1 MEAGALK
8 KILIY
13 SAIAMVLGLALTLS
27 PLIVLTKIE
36 TENNYL
42 IPSEALDQEQ
52 LEKLKELWGLGKP
65 KYSIYSIADVEILF
79 ISLAVASTVYVI
91 FKRRMFTS

>member
-1 MEAGALK
+1 MK

-13 SAIAMVLGLALTLS
+13 SAVAVVLGLVLTLS

-42 IPSEALDQEQ
+42 IPSEALGREQ
-52 LEKLKELWGLGKP
+52 LEKFKELWGLGKP
-65 KYSIYSIADVEILF
+65 KYSIYSIADLEILL
-79 ISLAVASTVYVI
+79 ISLAVASAVYVI